1 MHRLLERQLIRAR
14 ADSPDGETDLE
25 TLLGLIDAAYVEFD
39 RQRRVL
45 AHTHEIM
52 RDEYLRI
59 NAGLSRLRDAITQ
72 MGAGFAIWGSD
83 DRLVL
88 CNALLREILPETG
101 EVLRPGAT
109 FTECIVHMGPHV
121 ATFGGDEPP
130 RDWITERLRRHRNPG
145 DPFEIIVGGGRHIRI
160 WEAKTSE
167 GGIVGV
173 YVDVTE
179 SKRAESELRHAKEAA
194 ESANRSK
201 SLFLANMSHE
211 LRTPLNAIIG
221 FSEVIQGEMM
231 GPLGDHRYR
240 DYSRDIHNAGKHL
253 LDIINDILDMSKIE
267 SGKFKLDAEW
277 TDLGELVEGVLHMV
291 HARAREAGLTLHA
304 AAGGLP
310 SVFCER
316 RVLRQVLLNLISNA
330 IKFTP
335 SGGRIDINGTT
346 TAEGGIMV
354 SVTDTGIGIAPQDIP
369 LALMPFGHVELTLS
383 RAHGGVGL
391 GLPLSQRLAELHGGR
406 LQVESTVGRGT
417 TVSVTLPPERV
428 GQSALRSA

>member
-1 MHRLLERQLIRAR
+1 MHRMLERQLIRAR
-14 ADSPDGETDLE
+14 ADTPDGETDLE
-25 TLLGLIDAAYVEFD
+25 TLLSLVDAAYVEFD

-83 DRLVL
+83 DQLVL
-88 CNALLREILPETG
+88 CNELLREIVPENA
-101 EVLRPGAT
+101 ELFRPGVT
-109 FTECIVHMGPHV
+109 FTECIANVGSIC
-121 ATFGGDEPP
+121 AFGGDEPP
-130 RDWITERLRRHRNPG
+130 REWVAERLRRHRNPA

-167 GGIVGV
+167 GGVVGV

-179 SKRAESELRHAKEAA
+179 SKRAESELRAAKEAA

-221 FSEVIQGEMM
+221 FSEIIQGEMM

-253 LDIINDILDMSKIE
+253 LDIIDDILDMSKIE

-291 HARAREAGLTLHA
+291 RARAREAGLTLHA
-304 AAGGLP
+304 TAGGLP

-316 RVLRQVLLNLISNA
+316 RVLRQVLLNLIGNA

-354 SVTDTGIGIAPQDIP
+354 SVADTGIGIAPQDIP
-369 LALMPFGHVELTLS
+369 LALTPFGQVELTLS

-406 LQVESTVGRGT
+406 LRVESTVGRGT

>member
-14 ADSPDGETDLE
+14 ANTSDGEADLE
-25 TLLGLIDAAYVEFD
+25 TLLRLVDAAYVDFD
-39 RQRRVL
+39 RQRRIL

-52 RDEYLRI
+52 REEYLRI

-72 MGAGFAIWGSD
+72 MGAGFAIWDSD
-83 DRLVL
+83 DKLVL
-88 CNALLREILPETG
+88 CNELLREILPENA
-101 EVLRPGAT
+101 ELLRPGVT
-109 FTECIVHMGPHV
+109 FAECIVQMGQYCN
-121 ATFGGDEPP
+121 AFGGDGPV
-130 RDWITERLRRHRNPG
+130 RDWVTERIARHRNPG
-145 DPFEIIVGGGRHIRI
+145 EPFEIIVGSRHIRV

-173 YVDVTE
+173 YVDITE
-179 SKRAESELRHAKEAA
+179 NRRAEAELRRAKEAA

-221 FSEVIQGEMM
+221 FSEVIQGQMM
-231 GPLGDHRYR
+231 GPLGDHHYLE
-240 DYSRDIHNAGKHL
+240 YARDIHNAGKHL
-253 LDIINDILDMSKIE
+253 LEIINDILDMSKIE

-277 TDLGELVEGVLHMV
+277 TDLGELVDGVLHMV
-291 HARAREAGLTLHA
+291 RVRAHEAGLTLHA
-304 AAGGLP
+304 AVAGLP

-335 SGGRIDINGTT
+335 SGGRIDVAAKV
-346 TAEGGIMV
+346 TADGGIVV
-354 SVTDTGIGIAPQDIP
+354 SVADTGIGMAPQDIP
-369 LALMPFGHVELTLS
+369 LALTPFGQVELTLS

-406 LQVESTVGRGT
+406 LHIDSIVGSGT

-428 GQSALRSA
+428 GRSALRSA

>member
-1 MHRLLERQLIRAR
+1 MHRLLERQLNRAR
-14 ADSPDGETDLE
+14 RDTPDGETDLE
-25 TLLGLIDAAYVEFD
+25 TLLALVDAAYLQFD

-52 RDEYLRI
+52 RDEYGLM

-72 MGAGFAIWGSD
+72 MGAGFAIWDSND
-83 DRLVL
+83 QLVL
-88 CNALLREILPETG
+88 CNALLREILPENA
-101 EVLRPGAT
+101 ELLRPGAK
-109 FTECIVHMGPHV
+109 FTDCIVHMGPHFG
-121 ATFGGDEPP
+121 AFGGDEPP
-130 RDWITERLRRHRNPG
+130 RDWVTERLARHHNPG
-145 DPFEIIVGGGRHIRI
+145 NPFEIIVGGGRHIRI

-173 YVDVTE
+173 YVDITE
-179 SKRAESELRHAKEAA
+179 NRRAEGELRRAKEAA

-221 FSEVIQGEMM
+221 FSEVIQGQMM
-231 GPLGDHRYR
+231 GPLGDHRYL
-240 DYSRDIHNAGKHL
+240 DYARDIHTAGKHL

-291 HARAREAGLTLHA
+291 RARVREAGLTLHA
-304 AAGGLP
+304 AVAGLP

-316 RVLRQVLLNLISNA
+316 RVLRQVLLNLIGNA

-335 SGGRIDINGTT
+335 TGGRIDVDAKM
-346 TAEGGIMV
+346 TAEGGITM
-354 SVTDTGIGIAPQDIP
+354 SVADTGIGIAPQNIP
-369 LALMPFGHVELTLS
+369 LALTPFGQVELALS

-406 LQVESTVGRGT
+406 LQIESTVGSGT

-428 GQSALRSA
+428 GRSALRSA

>member
-1 MHRLLERQLIRAR
+1 
-14 ADSPDGETDLE
+14 
-25 TLLGLIDAAYVEFD
+25 
-39 RQRRVL
+39 
-45 AHTHEIM
+45 
-52 RDEYLRI
+52 EYLRI

-72 MGAGFAIWGSD
+72 IGAGFAIWDSD

-88 CNALLREILPETG
+88 CNTLLREILPEAG

-130 RDWITERLRRHRNPG
+130 RGWITERVARHRNPG
-145 DPFEIIVGGGRHIRI
+145 DPFEIIIGGSRHVRI

-173 YVDVTE
+173 YVDITE
-179 SKRAESELRHAKEAA
+179 NRRAEDELRRAKEAA

-221 FSEVIQGEMM
+221 FSEIIQGEMM
-231 GPLGDHRYR
+231 GPLGDHRYL
-240 DYSRDIHNAGKHL
+240 DYAHDIHHAGKHL
-253 LDIINDILDMSKIE
+253 LEIINDILDMSKIE

-277 TDLGELVEGVLHMV
+277 TDLGELVESVLHMV
-291 HARAREAGLTLHA
+291 RTRAREAGLTLHA
-304 AAGGLP
+304 ASAGLP

-316 RVLRQVLLNLISNA
+316 RVLRQILLNLIGNA

-335 SGGRIDINGTT
+335 AGGRIDINGKM
-346 TAEGGIMV
+346 TADGGIMV
-354 SVTDTGIGIAPQDIP
+354 SVIDTGIGIAPQDIP
-369 LALMPFGHVELTLS
+369 LALTPFGQVELTLS